1 MRKWLINISNQHE
14 NILKLLI
21 FSASLILILWMLPHQ
36 IRYKFD
42 YTLGKPWSYDDL
54 KAPYDFAIEKNKDSI
69 ETEKKLR
76 LTYAP
81 YFIKTDSQSVQLIN
95 KRVSELDF
103 FNSQDSINNL
113 NKQNNRVKLDLLVAS
128 LINKGVIN
136 EESLPEYE
144 AGNSLKMISGNG
156 YKDVSLKNFEQLK
169 NVKDFLIKASQEKG
183 ISLQETIIDEIAN
196 QFQPT
201 IIPDKELNNSYRSEV
216 LQSVSPTAGIVNQ
229 GEHIISKGEIVTA
242 QKIQILTSLK
252 NVSENFSE
260 PNKHV
265 FAGQTLLVIIC
276 MTMLM
281 LFLRQLRKDIY
292 NDNRKLTL
300 IFLLILFTVFIY
312 TYVLKSG
319 TISLYLV
326 PVCILPIVIRTFFDT
341 RMALFTYVITVLV
354 LGSVAPNSY
363 EFVFA
368 QVVAGMVTI
377 FSVKNMRKRSHAF
390 FAVLMIFVSYLLSY
404 IAIEIVHE
412 GNITSINWQN
422 AGWLLGNV
430 LLVLFAY
437 PLIYF
442 LEKIFNITSDISLVE
457 LADSNNTLLRELSIK
472 APGTFQHSLQVA
484 NLAEA
489 AIFKIGGNA
498 LLMRVGA
505 LYHDI
510 GKMEMPLY
518 FIENQTTQ
526 VNPHDEL
533 AFEESASIIISHVI
547 KGIEK
552 AKKNNVPD
560 LVIDF
565 IRTHHGTS
573 LVQYFYE
580 SFLKN
585 YPDKIVDENMFHY
598 PGPKP
603 YSKETAVLMMA
614 DSVEAASRSLQV
626 HDAANISKLVDSIIE
641 NQIEQGQFDNC
652 PVTFR
657 DITEIKKIFKKM
669 LGSIYHVRVEYP
681 SH

>member
-113 NKQNNRVKLDLLVAS
+113 KKQNNRVKIDLLVAS

>member
-14 NILKLLI
+14 NILKLLL
-21 FSASLILILWMLPHQ
+21 FSVSTTLILWMLPHQ

-42 YTLGKPWSYDDL
+42 YTLGKPWSYDEL
-54 KAPYDFAIEKNKDSI
+54 KAPYDFAIEKNKDSV
-69 ETEKKLR
+69 EAEKKSR
-76 LTYAP
+76 LAYAS
-81 YFIKTDSQSVQLIN
+81 YFLKTDSQAVLLIN
-95 KRVSELDF
+95 KRVAEFDL
-103 FNSQDSINNL
+103 FNYIDSTNRL
-113 NKQNNRVKLDLLVAS
+113 NRASAKNRAEALIAS
-128 LINKGVIN
+128 VINKGVIN
-136 EESLPEYE
+136 KETLPEYQP
-144 AGNSLKMISGNG
+144 GNLLKIVSDNN
-156 YKDVSLKNFEQLK
+156 YKEVSLKSFIQLVE
-169 NVKDFLIKASQEKG
+169 VKDFLKKT
-183 ISLQETIIDEIAN
+183 SLETKTDLPEPILEELAN
-196 QFQPT
+196 LIQPT
-201 IIPDKELNNSYRSEV
+201 IIADKELNNAYRSQII
-216 LQSVSPTAGIVNQ
+216 QSVSPTSGIINQ
-229 GEHIISKGEIVTA
+229 GERIISKGEIVTA
-242 QKIQILTSLK
+242 QKIQVLASLK

-260 PNKHV
+260 PNRHV
-265 FAGQTLLVIIC
+265 FAGQTLLVLIC

-292 NDNRKLTL
+292 SDNRKITL
-300 IFLLILFTVFIY
+300 LFLLILFTVFIY

-319 TISLYLV
+319 EISLYLV
-326 PVCILPIVIRTFFDT
+326 PVCILPIVVRTFFDT

-368 QVVAGMVTI
+368 QIVAGMVTI

-390 FAVLMIFVSYLLSY
+390 FAVLMIFISYLLSY

-412 GNITSINWQN
+412 GNITNINWQN

-457 LADSNNTLLRELSIK
+457 LADSNNSLLRELSIK

-489 AIFKIGGNA
+489 AIFRIGGNA

-552 AKKNNVPD
+552 ARKNNIPD

-603 YSKETAVLMMA
+603 FSKETAVLMMA

-626 HDAANISKLVDSIIE
+626 HDAISISKLVDSIIE

-652 PVTFR
+652 PITFR
-657 DITEIKKIFKKM
+657 DITEVKKIFKKM

>member
-14 NILKLLI
+14 NILKLLL
-21 FSASLILILWMLPHQ
+21 FSVSTTLILWMLPHQ

-42 YTLGKPWSYDDL
+42 YTLGKPWSYDEL
-54 KAPYDFAIEKNKDSI
+54 KAPYDFAIEKNKDSV
-69 ETEKKLR
+69 EAEKKSR
-76 LTYAP
+76 LAYAS
-81 YFIKTDSQSVQLIN
+81 YFLKTDSQAVLLIN
-95 KRVSELDF
+95 KRVAEFDL
-103 FNSQDSINNL
+103 FNYIDSTNRL
-113 NKQNNRVKLDLLVAS
+113 NRASAKNRAEALIAS
-128 LINKGVIN
+128 VINKGVIN
-136 EESLPEYE
+136 KETLPEYQP
-144 AGNSLKMISGNG
+144 GNLLKIVSDNN
-156 YKDVSLKNFEQLK
+156 YKEVSLKSFIQSVE
-169 NVKDFLIKASQEKG
+169 VKDFLKKT
-183 ISLQETIIDEIAN
+183 SLETNTDLPEPILEELAN
-196 QFQPT
+196 LIQPT
-201 IIPDKELNNSYRSEV
+201 IIADKELNNAYRSQII
-216 LQSVSPTAGIVNQ
+216 QSVSPTSGIINQ
-229 GEHIISKGEIVTA
+229 GERIISKGEIVTA
-242 QKIQILTSLK
+242 QKIQVLASLK

-260 PNKHV
+260 PNRHV
-265 FAGQTLLVIIC
+265 FAGQTLLVLIC

-292 NDNRKLTL
+292 SDNRKITL
-300 IFLLILFTVFIY
+300 LFLLILFTVFIY

-319 TISLYLV
+319 EISLYLV
-326 PVCILPIVIRTFFDT
+326 PVCILPIVVRTFFDT

-368 QVVAGMVTI
+368 QIVAGMVTI

-390 FAVLMIFVSYLLSY
+390 FAVLMIFISYLLSY

-412 GNITSINWQN
+412 GNITNINWQN

-457 LADSNNTLLRELSIK
+457 LADSNNSLLRELSIK

-489 AIFKIGGNA
+489 AIFRIGGNA

-552 AKKNNVPD
+552 ARKNNIPD

-603 YSKETAVLMMA
+603 FSKETAVLMMA

-626 HDAANISKLVDSIIE
+626 HDAISISKLVDSIIE

-652 PVTFR
+652 PITFR
-657 DITEIKKIFKKM
+657 DITEVKKIFKKM

>member
-113 NKQNNRVKLDLLVAS
+113 KKQNNRVKIDLLVAS

-533 AFEESASIIISHVI
+533 AFDESASIIISHVI